1 MTSENIQ
8 ICINLL
14 TTLFIPI
21 FRTVYLLPCCHVLL
35 LELVVLVLGGDVEGV
50 GGGAHDADN
59 VVGPGRV
66 QVHDL
71 GCVRPLSKNTNNTS
85 SFIRNKK
92 SNFISNRDNIW
103 FYGSEIIFYT

>member
-21 FRTVYLLPCCHVLL
+21 FRTVYLLPRCHVLL

-59 VVGPGRV
+59 VVGPGRI

-71 GCVRPLSKNTNNTS
+71 GCVRPLSNNTNNTS
-85 SFIRNKK
+85 
-92 SNFISNRDNIW
+92 
-103 FYGSEIIFYT
+103 